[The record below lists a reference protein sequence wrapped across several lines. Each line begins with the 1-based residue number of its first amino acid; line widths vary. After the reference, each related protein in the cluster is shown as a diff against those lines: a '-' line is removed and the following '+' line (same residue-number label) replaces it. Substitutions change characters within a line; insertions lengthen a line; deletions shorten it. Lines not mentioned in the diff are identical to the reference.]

1 MLQVFREKFSG
12 WVLLIIVGILLVP
25 FALFGI
31 NNYFQTTVENYVAK
45 VGEAEISPA
54 QLQERLDLQR
64 QQMRQMLGQ
73 DADLAFL
80 QTPENKR
87 RILDS
92 LIDEELRFQDA
103 KASGVEVPAAHLQ
116 QEIAAI
122 EAFKLNG
129 AFDPETYKQVLARNN
144 MTPAIFQD
152 RMVRDM
158 VAREIVTRIGGSVF
172 VTDAEVDAY
181 LKLYNQTRTYSA
193 LRLRAAD
200 ETLATPPSEDEI
212 KADYEAHKSEYQTP
226 EQIKVEY
233 VEVNEAELKVEPLSD
248 ADLQKRYD
256 EQKDRFVVP
265 EQRLVSHILVEVAT
279 GADADTQKAA
289 LAKAEQLAAEI
300 KGGKDFAEVAKA
312 SSDDQGSKQQGGD
325 LGWLERGQSDPAFDD
340 ALFKLEAGK
349 VSEPVLGT
357 NGYHLIQLREVR
369 PERRRELAE
378 VKAEL
383 IAEYEAESRDIAYSD
398 LAGRLVDEI
407 HADPQ
412 SLAGPAG
419 KLNLEIKQT
428 ELFSRAGGQG
438 IAANPDVVKEAFS
451 DLVLTRGVTSE
462 LVDLGKN
469 HVVALRVIERK
480 APEQRALDDVRAEI
494 EGKLRLAAQRK
505 QLEAQV
511 KELEAKLAAGTS
523 LEAVATEL
531 GKTVD
536 KADAVVR
543 TAGNQDA
550 ALLEQVFKLA
560 RPGAT
565 PLRTSVRLSDDE
577 YALVE
582 LTAVVDGDPK
592 TADQAARDA
601 AKSQLQTQW
610 SEAETAAYLAALR
623 KQATIKIVEERLQ

>member
-92 LIDEELRFQDA
+92 LVDEELRFQDA

-129 AFDPETYKQVLARNN
+129 AFDAETYKQVLARNN

-158 VAREIVTRIGGSVF
+158 VAREIVTRISGSSF
-172 VTDAEVDAY
+172 VTDAEVDGY

-200 ETLATPPSEDEI
+200 EVLATPPTDDEI
-212 KADYEAHKSEYQTP
+212 KADYEANQSEYQTP

-233 VEVNEAELKVEPLSD
+233 VEVNEVDLNVDPLSD
-248 ADLQKRYD
+248 EDLQKRYE
-256 EQKDRFVVP
+256 EQKDRYVVP
-265 EQRLVSHILVEVAT
+265 EQRLVSHILVEVAS
-279 GADADTQKAA
+279 GADADAQKAA
-289 LAKAEQLAAEI
+289 LAEAEKLAADI

-312 SSDDQGSKQQGGD
+312 SSDDLGSKQQGGD
-325 LGWLERGQSDPAFDD
+325 LGWVERGQNDPAFDD

-349 VSEPVLGT
+349 VSEPVLGA

-369 PERRRELAE
+369 AERRRELAE
-378 VKAEL
+378 VKSEL
-383 IAEYEAESRDIAYSD
+383 IAEYEAEARDVAYSD

-419 KLNLEIKQT
+419 KLNLEIKQS
-428 ELFSRAGGQG
+428 EMFSRSGGAG

-451 DLVLTRGVTSE
+451 ELVLTRGVTSE
-462 LVDLGKN
+462 LIELGKN

-480 APEQRALDDVRAEI
+480 APEQRTLDDVRAEI
-494 EGKLRLAAQRK
+494 DAKLRLAAQRK
-505 QLEAQV
+505 QLESKA
-511 KELEAKLAAGTS
+511 KEIESKMAAGTT
-523 LEAVATEL
+523 LDAVATEL
-531 GKTVD
+531 GKTPE

-543 TAGNQDA
+543 TAGNQDPG
-550 ALLEQVFKLA
+550 LLEQVFKLA
-560 RPGAT
+560 RPGEA
-565 PLRTSVRLSDDE
+565 PLRAAVKLSDDE
-577 YALVE
+577 YALIE

-601 AKSQLQTQW
+601 AKAQLQNQW
-610 SEAETAAYLAALR
+610 SEAESAAYLQALR
-623 KQATIKIVEERLQ
+623 KQADIKIAEDRLQ